1 MASVHVLHPRVSL
14 GPDELH
20 IAGDTFRGS
29 DPGSRW
35 ANGWAAAGARRDI
48 LAKYI
53 AERALLGERDPQT
66 LRDGALECL
75 NLMTRASTS

>member
-1 MASVHVLHPRVSL
+1 MDGLPPVRV
-14 GPDELH
+14 
-20 IAGDTFRGS
+20 
-29 DPGSRW
+29 
-35 ANGWAAAGARRDI
+35 RDI
-48 LAKYI
+48 LAKSI